1 MRSSLDLPR
10 DGAGQAGPG
19 GAALPRR
26 AGHYPPRELA
36 QTSGSSPWEEATLTE
51 VEHVAQR
58 IVTAID
64 FLRSHVAAVQT
75 QPAPAVETLATRL
88 LAFLEQV
95 RRPGHAGL
103 TGPLANI
110 RAKFQIEPLKGAIIR
125 DTLSF

>member
-1 MRSSLDLPR
+1 MALAERDLEVLHFR
-10 DGAGQAGPG
+10 VVQDITRLA
-19 GAALPRR
+19 
-26 AGHYPPRELA
+26 ELA

-51 VEHVAQR
+51 VGHVAQR

-110 RAKFQIEPLKGAIIR
+110 RAKFQIEPLKGAI
-125 DTLSF
+125 S